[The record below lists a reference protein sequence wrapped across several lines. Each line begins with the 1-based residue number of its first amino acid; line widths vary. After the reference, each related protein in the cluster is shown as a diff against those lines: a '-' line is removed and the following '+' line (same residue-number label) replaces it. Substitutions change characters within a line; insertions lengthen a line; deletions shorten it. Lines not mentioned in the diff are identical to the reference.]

1 MLQNSEKR
9 VKELENQ
16 AASHKERLSSLR
28 KLNTQYESKIKS
40 QGEDSG
46 VNQNEVFE
54 LRDKCLQLEM
64 DNRELTKHLKTILD
78 NT

>member
-9 VKELENQ
+9 VKELDNQ
-16 AASHKERLSSLR
+16 AASQKERLSSLR

-40 QGEDSG
+40 QGEEGG

>member
-1 MLQNSEKR
+1 MPQDDVS
-9 VKELENQ
+9 
-16 AASHKERLSSLR
+16 
-28 KLNTQYESKIKS
+28 
-40 QGEDSG
+40 
-46 VNQNEVFE
+46 E